1 MARYAISSPASS
13 AFAITPAPDTLIT
26 AQPRALWIGGAGNLV
41 CRLIGDSADVT
52 FTGVAAGTLL
62 PIRVSHVRNT
72 STATLIV
79 GLV

>member
-1 MARYAISSPASS
+1 MPRYAISGPASS
-13 AFAITPAPDTLIT
+13 AFAITPAADTALT
-26 AQPRALWIGGAGNLV
+26 VQPRALWVGGAGTVV
-41 CRLIGDSADVT
+41 CRFIGDSADVT
-52 FTGVAAGTLL
+52 LSAVAAGTLL